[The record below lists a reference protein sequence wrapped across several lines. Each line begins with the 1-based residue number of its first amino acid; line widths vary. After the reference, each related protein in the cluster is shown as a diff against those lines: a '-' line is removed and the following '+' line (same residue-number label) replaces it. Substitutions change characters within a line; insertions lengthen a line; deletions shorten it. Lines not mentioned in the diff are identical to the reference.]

1 MKKLVL
7 ALLGVCCAVMIVPA
21 QEVVSADTIKAVPAY
36 ATVDQQPIAQ
46 EVEPAKEVKEFR
58 GRRGYFNIGYAW
70 EKLEAA
76 DFPSENESEMAFF
89 LTWGKTFYL
98 HKKPIANMLKIGL
111 DFTWTDITYAKYEVE
126 NLVEESSDFM
136 GVTFPT
142 FYVEKSDMH
151 RMDYGMH
158 LGPSVTVNP
167 VSALCVNAYF
177 RYAPTFAMSMS
188 HSDGGWD
195 MGYGYASLFVTG
207 AAVSYKAISLG
218 IEYRFGSTKMN
229 ILSMDPDDLGY
240 DDMEDIGGVGDVI
253 GEIFSSAEKTK
264 YKLKDLRLYL
274 SFRF

>member
-7 ALLGVCCAVMIVPA
+7 ALLGVCCTVMMVPA
-21 QEVVSADTIKAVPAY
+21 QEVISGDTVKAVSAQPVIT
-36 ATVDQQPIAQ
+36 QQPVMEKA
-46 EVEPAKEVKEFR
+46 ESKKEAKEFR
-58 GRRGYFNIGYAW
+58 GRRKYFNIGYAW
-70 EKLEAA
+70 EKLEAV
-76 DFPSENESEMAFF
+76 DFPSEEESEMAFF

-98 HKKPIANMLKIGL
+98 HKKPLANMLKIGL
-111 DFTWTDITYAKYEVE
+111 DFTWTDITYAKYEIGSSI
-126 NLVEESSDFM
+126 EESDDFM
-136 GVTFPT
+136 GMISPDS
-142 FYVEKSDMH
+142 YVEKSDMH

-158 LGPSVTVNP
+158 LGPSVTINP

-177 RYAPTFAMSMS
+177 RYAPTFAMSLS
-188 HSDGGWD
+188 HSGDGWD

-229 ILSMDPDDLGY
+229 LLSMDPDDWGY

-253 GEIFSSAEKTK
+253 GEVFSSAEKTK